1 MRARQATRV
10 HAGFV
15 LGVAVLALAHASG
28 RPTLAATAVLVA
40 SATPVTAF
48 AWRLVRRTGGDRS
61 LWWPLLAGSSLLLT
75 FDTSSTL
82 HAAGLDVPYSLDAVA
97 VGTLVGY
104 VLLLVGGMMATAPV
118 VRSDPGGMLDVAIIG
133 IASAGFVWSVWV
145 RPATV
150 SHGISLA
157 YGVPGLVALL
167 LTGAM
172 VGLTLRA
179 LVSASAGR
187 PTIAYLAV
195 ASLGVFCGN
204 LVAAAATGDPAGP
217 GRGIELWW
225 MVADLALAAAVA
237 HPSVGHIQLPTRE
250 AQLSTWRVTLL
261 GAALAVFPA
270 LDVVATAIGNP
281 IDSTLL
287 SLANLALVPLVM
299 ARLAMLVRQ
308 TRAAQGRVRQLTV
321 EDELTGLPNRRAVTD
336 HLAGLLD
343 RVASGASPGAA
354 LLHCALDDF
363 TTVNDRYG
371 YRTGD
376 ALLVEVAARL
386 RGATRGTGVVARFGG
401 DEFLV
406 VLEGEPDAA
415 RSAGL
420 SSIERVLEPPVRLDR
435 VVTSTRA
442 SIGTAAV
449 GAGDRVSVDEILGA
463 ADASMI
469 RVKRARRADRLV
481 AGAAGGSATRP

>member
-1 MRARQATRV
+1 MRARQAALV
-10 HAGFV
+10 HAAFV
-15 LGVAVLALAHASG
+15 AGVAALAAAHAIGTGWVS
-28 RPTLAATAVLVA
+28 RAAVLVA

-48 AWRLVRRTGGDRS
+48 AWRLAHRTGGERS
-61 LWWPLLAGSSLLLT
+61 LWWPLLMGSSLLLV
-75 FDTSSTL
+75 FDASSTL
-82 HAAGLDVPYSLDAVA
+82 HGAGLAVPYSLGAVI
-97 VGTLVGY
+97 VGTLAGY

-118 VRSDPGGMLDVAIIG
+118 VRGDPGGMLDVAIIG
-133 IASAGFVWSVWV
+133 IASAGFVWAVWV
-145 RPATV
+145 RPATAA
-150 SHGISLA
+150 HGISLA

-179 LVSASAGR
+179 LASASVGR

-195 ASLGVFCGN
+195 AALGVFGGN
-204 LVAAAATGDPAGP
+204 LVAASATGDPAGP

-225 MVADLALAAAVA
+225 MIANLALAAAVA
-237 HPSVGHIQLPTRE
+237 HPSVGHIQLPARE
-250 AQLSTWRVTLL
+250 VQLSTWRVTLL
-261 GAALAVFPA
+261 GGALAVFPA
-270 LDVVATAIGNP
+270 LDVVATAIGHP

-287 SLANLALVPLVM
+287 SLASLALVPLVIV
-299 ARLAMLVRQ
+299 RLAMLARQ

-321 EDELTGLPNRRAVTD
+321 EDELTGLPNRRAVTE

-363 TTVNDRYG
+363 TTVNEKYG

-420 SSIERVLEPPVRLDR
+420 SSIERVLDPPVRLDR

-449 GAGDRVSVDEILGA
+449 GAGERVSVDEILGA

-469 RVKRARRADRLV
+469 RVKRARRADRALARS
-481 AGAAGGSATRP
+481 AGV